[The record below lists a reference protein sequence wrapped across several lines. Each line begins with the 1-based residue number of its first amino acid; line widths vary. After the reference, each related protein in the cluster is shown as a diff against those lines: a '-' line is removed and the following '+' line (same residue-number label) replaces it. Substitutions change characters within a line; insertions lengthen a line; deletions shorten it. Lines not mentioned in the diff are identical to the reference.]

1 MKQNKELDQ
10 ILQEALSPDKEPDEW
25 LNQKILR
32 RAKETKYM
40 DKKLRR
46 AKETK
51 YMDKKLRRRI
61 PVAAFATALVLSVGS
76 MSAFAA
82 WHYLTP
88 DKVAEVVNEPG
99 LIEAF
104 KSKDAITINESQTYG
119 DLKVTLLGIVSGK
132 NLRKYVI
139 EEELD
144 EGKTYVVTAL
154 EKVDGTPID
163 LETQL
168 YVDVASMNL
177 KTQFDVNVCPLV
189 KGLTPQQ
196 QYDVFTRG
204 GLSTIENE
212 IEYRITECDN
222 VEIFADRGLYISV
235 SDTDDTDDF
244 SDAYQYNEKTG
255 EFTRNESYEG
265 INALFDLPI
274 DKSKADPEAAEKYFF
289 AEKIAAWNGKE
300 VEKNAD
306 LLEELTQIL
315 TPDKDGIVHFSAYKL
330 GSGKMGKGS
339 FSVKDYFEGKKVGET
354 IVNSVINGNNEH
366 IGDTNYD
373 VYYMD
378 TFTLNEDGTVTLKV
392 YYYNPN

>member
-163 LETQL
+163 VETPFR
-168 YVDVASMNL
+168 L
-177 KTQFDVNVCPLV
+177 KHVNVCPLV
-189 KGLTPQQ
+189 KGLTPEQQ
-196 QYDVFTRG
+196 DYVFTWSV
-204 GLSTIENE
+204 GLGTIENDG

-235 SDTDDTDDF
+235 SDTHDC

-255 EFTRNESYEG
+255 EFARNESYEG

-274 DKSKADPEAAEKYFF
+274 DKSKADPEAAEKYFL

-354 IVNSVINGNNEH
+354 VVNSVIKDNSEHSGN
-366 IGDTNYD
+366 INYD